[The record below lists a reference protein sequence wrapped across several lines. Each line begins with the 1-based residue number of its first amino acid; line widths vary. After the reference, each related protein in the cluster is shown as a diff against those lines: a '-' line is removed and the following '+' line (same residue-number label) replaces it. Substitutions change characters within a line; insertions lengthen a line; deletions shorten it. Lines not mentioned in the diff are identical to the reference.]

1 MTAQNSQRRFSSLM
15 VRFQELAR
23 QIEGQGDGVASES
36 RSDVDQP
43 FQAPSGCYEE
53 FGCLKLFVLLP
64 GVDPESVRVCRDMDD
79 LVVSATSRAEL
90 LKVEHLLISTG
101 RCFIPIGNW
110 EAKFY
115 VDHSVFDL
123 AQMSAKIDG
132 DLLTVTLPKCPAAI
146 YAEVQVQVIEPRRL
160 ESSVTP
166 ITQSTEAPYADE
178 DVQDAL
184 FGSHPEPSKH
194 LARPVQTQTR

>member
-1 MTAQNSQRRFSSLM
+1 MTTQNSQRRFSNLM
-15 VRFQELAR
+15 VRFQELAK
-23 QIEGQGDGVASES
+23 QIQEQGDGAASES
-36 RSDVDQP
+36 QSYADDP
-43 FQAPSGCYEE
+43 FQAPSACYEE
-53 FGCLKLFVLLP
+53 FGCLKLLVLLP

-79 LVVSATSRAEL
+79 LVVSAISRPEL

-101 RCFIPIGNW
+101 RSFIPIGNW

-123 AQMSAKIDG
+123 TQMSATIDNG
-132 DLLTVTLPKCPAAI
+132 LLTVTLPKRPAAI

-166 ITQSTEAPYADE
+166 TTQSTEAPYADE
-178 DVQDAL
+178 DVEDAL
-184 FGSHPEPSKH
+184 FGGHPEPLKH
-194 LARPVQTQTR
+194 LARPTQTC